1 MSFVGSVRAYL
12 QFARCAFQRRAAY
25 RLANWT
31 GIAVNFF
38 FFLVH
43 AQLFVALFGTRGT
56 VAGWQAAEAV
66 RYFATSEALLMVLGV
81 MSTQTGLEFAERV
94 RSGDV
99 AVDLV
104 RPVRLWA
111 RYVAESYGSAA
122 YYVLMRA
129 SILYVAAVAL
139 YGLALPLNPEVLLAP
154 LSIALGVAMA
164 ATLMYLASASAFW
177 TEQAHGPL
185 SVLLVAIF
193 FFGGIAVPLD
203 FYPAPARLVADLL
216 PFRGAVYTPVAL
228 ASGKLRGVALLFG
241 LLHQIGWLG
250 VLVLVAQRI
259 EQRGAAHLAV
269 HGG

>member
-1 MSFVGSVRAYL
+1 MSFATPLRAYV

-31 GIAVNFF
+31 GVAVNFF

-43 AQLFVALFGTRGT
+43 AQLFLALFGTRGA

-81 MSTQTGLEFAERV
+81 MTTQTGLEFTERI

-111 RYVAESYGSAA
+111 RCLAESYGSAA

-129 SILYVAAVAL
+129 SILYVAAVVL
-139 YGLALPLNPEVLLAP
+139 YGLALPLRPEVLLAP
-154 LSIALGVAMA
+154 LSIVLGIAIA
-164 ATLMYLASASAFW
+164 STLMYVASASAFW
-177 TEQAHGPL
+177 TEQAHGPQ
-185 SVLLVAIF
+185 SALLVAIF

-203 FYPAPARLVADLL
+203 FYPTPARTLADLL

-228 ASGKLRGVALLFG
+228 ASGKLSGAPLLFG
-241 LLHQIGWLG
+241 LLHQVAWLAA
-250 VLVLVAQRI
+250 LVFLAHHI
-259 EQRGAAHLAV
+259 ERRGAARLAV

>member
-1 MSFVGSVRAYL
+1 MSFIGSTRAYVE
-12 QFARCAFQRRAAY
+12 FARCAFQRRAAY

-31 GIAVNFF
+31 GIVVNFF

-43 AQLFVALFGTRGT
+43 AQLFLALFGTRGA
-56 VAGWQAAEAV
+56 VVGWQAADAV

-81 MSTQTGLEFAERV
+81 MSTQTGMEFAERV
-94 RSGDV
+94 RSGDI

-111 RYVAESYGSAA
+111 RYVAESFGSAA
-122 YYVLMRA
+122 YYLLMRA
-129 SILYVAAVAL
+129 SILYVAAVTL
-139 YGLALPLNPEVLLAP
+139 YGLALPLKVEVLLAP
-154 LSIALGVAMA
+154 LSVVLGVAIA

-185 SVLLVAIF
+185 SVLLVSIF
-193 FFGGIAVPLD
+193 FFGGVAVPLD
-203 FYPAPARLVADLL
+203 FYPAPARWVANLL

-228 ASGKLRGVALLFG
+228 ASGKLTGGSLLFG
-241 LLHQIGWLG
+241 VLHQFAWLA
-250 VLVLVAQRI
+250 VLVLLAQRI
-259 EQRGAAHLAV
+259 ERRGAAHLAV